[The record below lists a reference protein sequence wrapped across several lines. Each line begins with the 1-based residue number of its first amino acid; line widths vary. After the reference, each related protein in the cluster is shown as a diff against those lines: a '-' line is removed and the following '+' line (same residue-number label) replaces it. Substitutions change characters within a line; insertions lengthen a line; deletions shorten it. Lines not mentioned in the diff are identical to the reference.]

1 MYQLTLTVL
10 LYIYFVL
17 ASLCLPN
24 IFKKLQRYTI
34 SSFEIFTLV
43 VNDMQFKTKY
53 HLTYLEIL
61 PRLIKQS
68 QNISGCMIDRFL
80 STNVIACQ
88 TK

>member
-1 MYQLTLTVL
+1 MMYNYTPFLHLKTYTLV
-10 LYIYFVL
+10 
-17 ASLCLPN
+17 
-24 IFKKLQRYTI
+24 
-34 SSFEIFTLV
+34 V
-43 VNDMQFKTKY
+43 VNDMPFKTKY

-68 QNISGCMIDRFL
+68 QNISNGMIDRFL

>member
-1 MYQLTLTVL
+1 MMYNYTPFLHLKTYTLV
-10 LYIYFVL
+10 
-17 ASLCLPN
+17 
-24 IFKKLQRYTI
+24 
-34 SSFEIFTLV
+34 V
-43 VNDMQFKTKY
+43 VNDMPFKTKY
-53 HLTYLEIL
+53 NLTYLEIL